1 MAHCLEIKKRP
12 TVIYLNDRFVKSN
25 RHLRMK
31 EERRGSSP
39 GREGKMDQQKRIAL
53 ITGAGGGLGV
63 ATSRALAECGWH
75 VVIGDMD
82 RGRAD
87 AAVAAL
93 RADGLD
99 AIGAAVDVSDR
110 GAVETLVA
118 GIIEQNGRLDALVNM
133 AGVARN
139 DLLAKIRDEDFDLT
153 IASHVRGTL
162 NCMRACIPIM
172 RRQNYGRII
181 NMSSVASRGSLGGG
195 AYGAAKGAIESMSR
209 AGALELAT
217 SGITV
222 NCVAPGLI
230 GAGMFLTTPKH
241 YQDRG
246 IERTPMK
253 RAGTPQEVAACIV
266 FFASAEASF
275 VTGQT
280 LFVDGGLS
288 VGF

>member
-1 MAHCLEIKKRP
+1 
-12 TVIYLNDRFVKSN
+12 
-25 RHLRMK
+25 
-31 EERRGSSP
+31 
-39 GREGKMDQQKRIAL
+39 MDQQKRVAL
-53 ITGAGGGLGV
+53 VTGAGGGLGV
-63 ATSRALAECGWH
+63 AACRALAERGMH
-75 VVIGDMD
+75 VVVADMD

-87 AAVAAL
+87 AASEAL
-93 RADGLD
+93 RAEGMD
-99 AIGAAVDVSDR
+99 AIGAEVDVSDR
-110 GAVETLVA
+110 AAVEALVA
-118 GIIEQNGRLDALVNM
+118 ATLERNGRLDVLVNM

-162 NCMRACIPIM
+162 NFMRACIPIM
-172 RRQNYGRII
+172 RRQNYGRIV
-181 NMSSVASRGSLGGG
+181 NMSSVASRGSLAGG

-217 SGITV
+217 SGVTV

-230 GAGMFLTTPKH
+230 DAGMFRATPKP

-253 RAGTPQEVAACIV
+253 RAGAPEEVAACIA
-266 FFASAEASF
+266 FLASAEASF